1 MKQVNI
7 YTDGACSGNPGPG
20 GWGVVLKYG
29 DIVKELSGG
38 DSMTTNNK
46 MELIAVI
53 KGLSALKEP
62 CDVNLYTDSQYIV
75 NSINKNWI
83 WDWQRR
89 GWKKSNNEQ
98 VKNIDLWKQI
108 LELMDI
114 HNVTFIWVKGH
125 NGHPENERCDTLATF
140 QRNLFSDSK

>member
-1 MKQVNI
+1 MKQVDI

-29 DIVKELSGG
+29 DVVKELSGG
-38 DSMTTNNK
+38 DFITTNNK
-46 MELIAVI
+46 MEMTAVI

-83 WDWQRR
+83 WDWQKR

-125 NGHPENERCDTLATF
+125 NGHPENERCDGLATS
-140 QRNLFSDSK
+140 QRNLFSNK